1 MHSFYVGFTRQS
13 VNFGCVVT
21 DKNNETCDI
30 EKGRFRPLSLPPDYI
45 LIQETSKD
53 VAQSGLKS
61 LIFIRDFC
69 VMVHDVTFDTSGNVK
84 GDITFDRNDNVKGMG
99 RNIPTS
105 TRKFAH
111 YLHDVYVSLFQ
122 LIDRIASSNFGS
134 VREEAHEYKKYLRP
148 SKGIERSLSLGGKL
162 TMPGPRHAFPDLA
175 KILQWQPLSKERVLL
190 GRETDLCQM
199 NNDDVAK
206 RLRKTSR
213 KPRQTKKKGK
223 TDSGEEQSGGLGQRK
238 QDDPSLTKS
247 PARKGEAEAV
257 QEQDH
262 TSPEKIQDTEKMP
275 DGAHTTTAL
284 SQGSEFV
291 PLSIQHIATFISS
304 LKKDLN
310 MLHQKMRRRIC
321 VGKSLLF
328 HTKSPLPFV
337 ENALKFI
344 RDNFEKENESVSII
358 AKPGKKDV
366 LCGKGHR
373 KCIPY
378 LDRTLDFKKM
388 HLSAANQAE
397 KYEVQRTIYT
407 TLKRRDFVS
416 SR

>member
-1 MHSFYVGFTRQS
+1 
-13 VNFGCVVT
+13 
-21 DKNNETCDI
+21 
-30 EKGRFRPLSLPPDYI
+30 
-45 LIQETSKD
+45 
-53 VAQSGLKS
+53 
-61 LIFIRDFC
+61 
-69 VMVHDVTFDTSGNVK
+69 
-84 GDITFDRNDNVKGMG
+84 
-99 RNIPTS
+99 
-105 TRKFAH
+105 
-111 YLHDVYVSLFQ
+111 
-122 LIDRIASSNFGS
+122 
-134 VREEAHEYKKYLRP
+134 
-148 SKGIERSLSLGGKL
+148 
-162 TMPGPRHAFPDLA
+162 MPGPRHAFPDLA

-262 TSPEKIQDTEKMP
+262 TSPERFKTPKRCLMEHIRP
-275 DGAHTTTAL
+275 RR

-304 LKKDLN
+304 LKKDFN

-328 HTKSPLPFV
+328 HTK
-337 ENALKFI
+337 
-344 RDNFEKENESVSII
+344 VSIAI
-358 AKPGKKDV
+358 
-366 LCGKGHR
+366 CR
-373 KCIPY
+373 KCV
-378 LDRTLDFKKM
+378 
-388 HLSAANQAE
+388 
-397 KYEVQRTIYT
+397 EVYT
-407 TLKRRDFVS
+407 R
-416 SR
+416 